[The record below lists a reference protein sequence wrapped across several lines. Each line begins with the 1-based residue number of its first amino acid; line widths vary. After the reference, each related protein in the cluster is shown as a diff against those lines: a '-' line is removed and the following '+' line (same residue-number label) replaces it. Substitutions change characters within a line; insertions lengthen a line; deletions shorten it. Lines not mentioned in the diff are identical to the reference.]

1 MSAATCVSDLLPLC
15 NARNPA
21 AGGEDHGDDSKMLR
35 NQFNYSERAA
45 QTVNNP
51 LRNRE
56 CSTEPPPTLTFSET
70 TTQYAI
76 FDWYMEDQ
84 ERQRQQKEMA
94 AASARRAR
102 EQGDK
107 KTEEVAAEPA
117 AGKDGKDS
125 LSSRGGMARAT
136 KVLERMVN
144 QNTYDE
150 IALDFKYWE
159 DASDSFREGEGTL
172 LPLWKFYNDRAKR
185 KHVTALCWCAHA
197 EETKR
202 LQQLSRLRPPPP
214 GGAPHRITTSL
225 FR

>member
-1 MSAATCVSDLLPLC
+1 MHASGLSL
-15 NARNPA
+15 RNRPTPA
-21 AGGEDHGDDSKMLR
+21 DPPGGGGGGGGEGEQHSDDSKTLR
-35 NQFNYSERAA
+35 NQFNFSERAA

-51 LRNRE
+51 LRHRE

-70 TTQYAI
+70 TTQFCI
-76 FDWYMEDQ
+76 FDWYMGDQ

-102 EQGDK
+102 EQGEK
-107 KTEEVAAEPA
+107 KQDDPAAEPA
-117 AGKDGKDS
+117 AGKEGGKDS
-125 LSSRGGMARAT
+125 LASRGGMARAT

-150 IALDFKYWE
+150 IAQDFKYWE

-185 KHVTALCWCAHA
+185 KHVTALCWCEGPLEGPQFAVARVTTH
-197 EETKR
+197 
-202 LQQLSRLRPPPP
+202 
-214 GGAPHRITTSL
+214 GA
-225 FR
+225 